1 MGDQETTI
9 DMTEPGR
16 SEDDMDKD
24 KGPPVNRTPS
34 QRPQP
39 PSTQGQIVLN
49 LRLSPT
55 DCSNI

>member
-9 DMTEPGR
+9 EIGPESGR

-24 KGPPVNRTPS
+24 KGPPVNSTTS

-39 PSTQGQIVLN
+39 PSTQGQIFLN
-49 LRLSPT
+49 F
-55 DCSNI
+55 CFIIN

>member
-9 DMTEPGR
+9 NIVPESGR
-16 SEDDMDKD
+16 SEDNVDKD

-39 PSTQGQIVLN
+39 PSTQGKIVLN

-55 DCSNI
+55 Y